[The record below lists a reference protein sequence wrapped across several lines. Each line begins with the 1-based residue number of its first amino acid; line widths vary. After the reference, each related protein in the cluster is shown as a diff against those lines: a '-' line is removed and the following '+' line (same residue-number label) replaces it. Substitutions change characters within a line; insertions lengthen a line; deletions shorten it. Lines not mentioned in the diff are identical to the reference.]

1 MNRESA
7 SQFRSKTAAENV
19 RTWQR
24 CRTGAME
31 PGGLNVELKS
41 WLRPGR
47 LRQKEA
53 KGQYLSTLPCRS

>member
-7 SQFRSKTAAENV
+7 SQFRSKAAAENV

-31 PGGLNVELKS
+31 PGGLYVE
-41 WLRPGR
+41 RVRYRFRGDER
-47 LRQKEA
+47 
-53 KGQYLSTLPCRS
+53 